1 MNKIAHF
8 LLMIGLAVGAG
19 TPATI
24 ANAADLVVQGEIRGT
39 INPATVEYL
48 DKMIVRAEM
57 KNAEAIIITLD
68 TPGGLVSSVQ
78 KMAQSIDRS
87 KVPVVVYVEPA
98 GASATSAGA
107 LLMLAS
113 HVGVMTP
120 GSHMG
125 SAHPVDSSGKDI
137 EGVMGE
143 KVLNDTSSFAE
154 GLAEIRGRD
163 KILAAAIVRKSR
175 SFTAKEALDGKLV
188 DLLADSL
195 PDLLRKLNGREVKFR
210 DGKIH
215 ILKTAEVRVEN
226 VEMTLGQKVL
236 NILSN
241 PNIAAIL
248 ATVGLVLIY
257 FEVNNPGIQ
266 VSGILG
272 MICLVV
278 SFMSFQTLPI
288 RTGGLVLLVVGAIGL
303 IAEVF
308 ATTHGILGA
317 AGVLS
322 FFLGMIWVIDAEQ
335 MRVGVSPV
343 VYIPAALFLG
353 SMALLV
359 GWFASRT
366 KSASTAELE
375 RMKGGSLS
383 GLSGY
388 TGVIQVLSNSTSVP
402 AVSGRVLIR
411 GELWD
416 FLSDASLS
424 VGDSVEVIR
433 SEGLKVYV
441 KPIA

>member
-1 MNKIAHF
+1 MNKIAIF
-8 LLMIGLAVGAG
+8 LMMALG
-19 TPATI
+19 TTTAFAETQ
-24 ANAADLVVQGEIRGT
+24 DLVINAEMRGT
-39 INPATVEYL
+39 INPATAEYL
-48 DKMIVRAEM
+48 EKAIAHAEQ
-57 KNAEAIIITLD
+57 KNAVALVVSLD

-87 KVPVVVYVEPA
+87 SVPVIVYVEPA

-137 EGVMGE
+137 GGVMGE

-163 KILAAAIVRKSR
+163 KVLAAAIVRKSR
-175 SFTAKEALDGKLV
+175 SFTAKEAVDAKLV
-188 DLLADSL
+188 DVLADSF
-195 PDLLRKLNGREVKFR
+195 PDLLRKVNGRQVKLK
-210 DGKIH
+210 DGKTK
-215 ILKTAEVRVEN
+215 ILATIDARVESF
-226 VEMTLGQKVL
+226 EMTFGQRVL
-236 NILSN
+236 NLLSN

-288 RTGGLVLLVVGAIGL
+288 RTGGLVLLVVGAFGL

-322 FFLGMIWVIDAEQ
+322 FFLGMIWVIDADQ
-335 MRVGVSPV
+335 LRMGVSPL
-343 VYIPAALFLG
+343 VYVPAAVFLG

-366 KSASTAELE
+366 KTASKVELE
-375 RMKGGSLS
+375 RMKGGGQS

-388 TGVIQVLSNSTSVP
+388 TGVVQVIASSEAGVD
-402 AVSGRVLIR
+402 VSGKVFIR

-416 FLSDASLS
+416 FLCDDSVR

-441 KPIA
+441 KRIA